1 MTSKRP
7 VKCVLALS
15 VYGVQLCVHAT
26 CTLTL
31 SLYFRI
37 IQFRTTIHALA
48 HTFSHSHKHPNVL
61 ACSLACLFAYYVFIS
76 QDRKHLSILPG
87 TVEHVQDTT
96 TTTAAAASG
105 NNVQCKTIFDRF
117 VNVWNWTSSAFS
129 QSLCQKT
136 YMLYYVCT
144 ISIVALKWNNNRK
157 MLRLRHCRCRSL
169 HATIVAVHCCAL
181 VICHFE
187 KFLRPIKI
195 NDSYESVSV
204 LLHTCT
210 LYNFVVCA
218 ACTILIV
225 HRTI

>member
-1 MTSKRP
+1 MCARS
-7 VKCVLALS
+7 
-15 VYGVQLCVHAT
+15 LCVRCTAVCTRYMYTHTQLVFSHNTFLNNNT
-26 CTLTL
+26 CTCSHILTL
-31 SLYFRI
+31 K
-37 IQFRTTIHALA
+37 QAP
-48 HTFSHSHKHPNVL
+48 KC
-61 ACSLACLFAYYVFIS
+61 ACSFACLFAYYVFIS